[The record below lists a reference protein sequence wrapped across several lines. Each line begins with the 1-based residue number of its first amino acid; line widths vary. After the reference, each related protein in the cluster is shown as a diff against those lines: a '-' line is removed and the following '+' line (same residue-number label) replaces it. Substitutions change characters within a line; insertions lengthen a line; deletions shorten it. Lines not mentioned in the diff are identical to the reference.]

1 MSSRATR
8 ATRHASRARV
18 ELRLD
23 IIAGPCAGKVFK
35 GTKARMTVGRKGACD
50 VSAKGDDGVSERHGE
65 IRYDDARG
73 VWVIYDVGSS
83 NGTDVDGV
91 ALEDGGE
98 GVDLVDGSVIKLGRD
113 TTVVARVGASARDA
127 DVEETTT
134 TTTVTAA
141 ATKDKTAAP
150 IVDAEVPPKSA
161 AKAGGRRGGGA
172 SASARGARA
181 SVAPTKP
188 AARKRARPDATK
200 DKTND
205 GDDDA
210 NATTTSS
217 AVINDENVEPLDS
230 AAGAARA
237 ADVAAPR
244 ASKSQPP
251 ATRPSPTVETYCR
264 HARDAALADI
274 RTDASR
280 AVHDLR
286 ARARVLIDAL
296 LP

>member
-65 IRYDDARG
+65 IRYDDARE

-113 TTVVARVGASARDA
+113 TTVVARVGAGAREA
-127 DVEETTT
+127 HVEETTT
-134 TTTVTAA
+134 TTTTT
-141 ATKDKTAAP
+141 TKDKTTAP

-161 AKAGGRRGGGA
+161 VKAGGRRGGGA
-172 SASARGARA
+172 SASERGKRA

-200 DKTND
+200 DKTTDDD
-205 GDDDA
+205 GGDA

-217 AVINDENVEPLDS
+217 AVTNDENVAPLDS
-230 AAGAARA
+230 AAAAA
-237 ADVAAPR
+237 SDDADGAAPR

-251 ATRPSPTVETYCR
+251 TTRPCPTVETYCR
-264 HARDAALADI
+264 DARDAALADI

-286 ARARVLIDAL
+286 ARARVLIDSL

>member
-35 GTKARMTVGRKGACD
+35 GMKARMTVGRKGACD

-65 IRYDDARG
+65 IHYDDARE

-127 DVEETTT
+127 HVEETTT
-134 TTTVTAA
+134 TTTVKA
-141 ATKDKTAAP
+141 ATTKDTTTAP
-150 IVDAEVPPKSA
+150 IVDAEVPPKSV
-161 AKAGGRRGGGA
+161 AKAGDRRGGGA
-172 SASARGARA
+172 SARARGTRA
-181 SVAPTKP
+181 SVVPTKP

-200 DKTND
+200 DKTTG

-217 AVINDENVEPLDS
+217 AGTNDENVAPLDS
-230 AAGAARA
+230 ADAA

-264 HARDAALADI
+264 DARDAALADI
-274 RTDASR
+274 RSDASR

-286 ARARVLIDAL
+286 ARARVLIDSL

>member
-65 IRYDDARG
+65 IRYDDARE

-113 TTVVARVGASARDA
+113 TTVVARVGAGAREA
-127 DVEETTT
+127 HVEETTT
-134 TTTVTAA
+134 TTTTT
-141 ATKDKTAAP
+141 TKDKTTAP

-161 AKAGGRRGGGA
+161 VKAGGRRGGGA
-172 SASARGARA
+172 SASERGKRA

-188 AARKRARPDATK
+188 AARKRARPDTTK
-200 DKTND
+200 DKTTDDD
-205 GDDDA
+205 GGDA

-217 AVINDENVEPLDS
+217 AVTNDENVAPLDS
-230 AAGAARA
+230 AAAAA
-237 ADVAAPR
+237 SDDADGAAPR

-251 ATRPSPTVETYCR
+251 TTRPCPTVETYCR
-264 HARDAALADI
+264 DARDAALADI

-286 ARARVLIDAL
+286 ARARVLIDSL

>member
-1 MSSRATR
+1 
-8 ATRHASRARV
+8 
-18 ELRLD
+18 
-23 IIAGPCAGKVFK
+23 VFK
-35 GTKARMTVGRKGACD
+35 GMKARMTVGRKGACD

-65 IRYDDARG
+65 IHYDDARE

-127 DVEETTT
+127 HVEETTT

-141 ATKDKTAAP
+141 TTKDKTTAP

-161 AKAGGRRGGGA
+161 AKAGDRRGGGA
-172 SASARGARA
+172 SGRARGTRA
-181 SVAPTKP
+181 SVVPTKP

-200 DKTND
+200 DKTTG

-217 AVINDENVEPLDS
+217 AGTNDENVAPLDS
-230 AAGAARA
+230 AAAA

-264 HARDAALADI
+264 DARDAALADI

-286 ARARVLIDAL
+286 ARARVLIDSL

>member
-65 IRYDDARG
+65 IRYDDARE

-113 TTVVARVGASARDA
+113 TTVVARVGAGAREA
-127 DVEETTT
+127 HVEETTT
-134 TTTVTAA
+134 TTTTTTT
-141 ATKDKTAAP
+141 TKDKTTAP
-150 IVDAEVPPKSA
+150 IVDAEMPPKSA
-161 AKAGGRRGGGA
+161 VKAGGRRGGGA
-172 SASARGARA
+172 SASERGKRA

-200 DKTND
+200 DKTTDDD
-205 GDDDA
+205 GGDA

-217 AVINDENVEPLDS
+217 AVTNDENVAPLDS
-230 AAGAARA
+230 AAAA
-237 ADVAAPR
+237 ADDADGAAPR

-251 ATRPSPTVETYCR
+251 TTRPCPTVETYCR
-264 HARDAALADI
+264 DARDAALADI

-286 ARARVLIDAL
+286 ARARVLIDSL